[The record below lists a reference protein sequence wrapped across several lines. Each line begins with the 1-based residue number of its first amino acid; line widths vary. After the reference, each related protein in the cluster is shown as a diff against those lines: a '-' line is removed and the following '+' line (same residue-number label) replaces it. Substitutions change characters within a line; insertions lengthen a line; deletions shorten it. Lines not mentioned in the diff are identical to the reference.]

1 MIFIKCFVKYTAEE
15 VLLNLGG
22 KPSKVVQGQDTQNK
36 VRIQEVIIMV
46 PKDRVRF
53 HFYVIEK
60 Q

>member
-1 MIFIKCFVKYTAEE
+1 MKHTAEE

-22 KPSKVVQGQDTQNK
+22 KPSKVVQGRGTQNK